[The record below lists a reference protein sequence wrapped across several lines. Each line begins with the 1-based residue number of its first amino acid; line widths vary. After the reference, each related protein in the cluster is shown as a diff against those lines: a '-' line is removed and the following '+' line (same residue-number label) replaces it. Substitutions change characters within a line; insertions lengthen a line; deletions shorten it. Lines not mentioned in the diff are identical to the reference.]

1 MTTYNLTPAT
11 FVRRTGFNTGSVFT
25 FDCVSNRGGAYR
37 VNATAMDDG
46 GAVADVFRIRDG
58 KTVSRMTSVGSKI
71 HTLAIQHIAA
81 ATA

>member
-1 MTTYNLTPAT
+1 MTTYNLTPAK
-11 FVRRTGFNTGSVFT
+11 FVRRTGFNTGSTFT
-25 FDCVSNRGGAYR
+25 FDCISNRGGAYR

-81 ATA
+81 ATV